1 MSFPYR
7 KIMCPIDFDEN
18 SVRTLESALQ
28 IARHFGA
35 AMIVVHVVPTVV
47 ELPEAADIP
56 GVSQR
61 YEEAEKTARQRLAEV
76 VRQIT
81 DIVCESGL
89 YAGNIVDGIL
99 QGIERFKPDL
109 LVMATD
115 GRAGLQHFF
124 LGSVAEAVLR
134 KASCPVLTI
143 RTEAS

>member
-1 MSFPYR
+1 
-7 KIMCPIDFDEN
+7 MCPIDFDEN
-18 SVRTLESALQ
+18 SLRALESALQ
-28 IARHFGA
+28 IAHHFGA

-47 ELPEAADIP
+47 ELPEVADIP

-61 YEEAEKTARQRLAEV
+61 YEQAEKTARQRLAEV

-81 DIVCESGL
+81 DIACESGL